1 MKQKVWTSEIDFSS
15 NSLPRAL
22 QKHSAKNSLPRAYGS
37 ALGTFDGRAND
48 RDGRSVV
55 P

>member
-1 MKQKVWTSEIDFSS
+1 MEQKVWMFEIDFF

-22 QKHSAKNSLPRAYGS
+22 QKHSAKSSLPRAYGS
-37 ALGTFDGRAND
+37 ALGTFDGRANG

-55 P
+55 S